1 MYDLQGREVEIDIQS
16 LDKQWVQIQ
25 GKVSLPE
32 GLYLVRIRQTDGT
45 VRQRKVVVKRRQEG
59 F

>member
-25 GKVSLPE
+25 GKVSQPE